1 MLELFMIAVGVAM
14 DAFAVAICKGLSMTK
29 MSWKNAF
36 ITGFYFGSFQALM
49 PLFGYLLGS
58 HLHNNILS
66 YEHWI
71 SFFLLTS
78 IGINM
83 IKNAKEKIDS
93 IDNSFKFYTMLLLA
107 IATSIDALAVGVTFA
122 FLDFNLLFSI
132 CFIGTLTF
140 SLSVIG
146 VKIGNMFGV
155 KYKSKAEQM
164 GGIILILIALKILIE
179 YLFSSYF

>member
-1 MLELFMIAVGVAM
+1 
-14 DAFAVAICKGLSMTK
+14 
-29 MSWKNAF
+29 
-36 ITGFYFGSFQALM
+36 
-49 PLFGYLLGS
+49 
-58 HLHNNILS
+58 
-66 YEHWI
+66 
-71 SFFLLTS
+71 
-78 IGINM
+78 
-83 IKNAKEKIDS
+83 
-93 IDNSFKFYTMLLLA
+93 MLLLA

-146 VKIGNMFGV
+146 VKIGNMFGE
-155 KYKSKAEQM
+155 KYKSRAEQM